1 MRRTFQ
7 DTNNQGGFTLV
18 ELMVAVI
25 LSGIV
30 VTIFISALMT
40 MVSTAVLQ
48 KTQLELSQRNQIA
61 LDVIERDIRLATAF
75 ETAIPYTTFD
85 DDYGPSNTDEG
96 WTGSWAYGG
105 TDANHRV
112 LLLAQRATPGS
123 PLAAA
128 RTPVYIRGSATNVYA
143 ALDASLNCTVY
154 NASTNP
160 TGALTYNPKLPY
172 YLVYFV
178 RDNQLF
184 RRTLTDTTTSLCD
197 GQQQYQKQSCPAVDT
212 TPAASCG
219 AYDEKIADD
228 VAAFTITYFSLDD
241 DAVPTDIDA
250 YASSDPTI
258 LREISNAVVTLQL
271 QKTINGEQRTSTLS
285 VRVSRVN
292 Q

>member
-1 MRRTFQ
+1 MQRTSQ
-7 DTNNQGGFTLV
+7 GTNTSCGFTLV

-30 VTIFISALMT
+30 VTIFITALMT

-48 KTQLELSQRNQIA
+48 KTQLELSQKNQIA
-61 LDVIERDIRLATAF
+61 LDIVERDVRLALSF

-85 DDYGPSNTDEG
+85 DDYGPANTNEG
-96 WTGSWAYGG
+96 WAGSWSYAGS
-105 TDANHRV
+105 DANHRV

-128 RTPVYIRGSATNVYA
+128 RTPVYVRGNVTNPYA
-143 ALDASLNCTVY
+143 AQDASLNCTVY
-154 NASTNP
+154 NATTNP

-172 YLVYFV
+172 YLIYFV

-197 GQQQYQKQSCPAVDT
+197 GEEQYQKQSCPAADV
-212 TPAASCG
+212 TPAPSCG
-219 AYDEKIADD
+219 AQDEKIADN
-228 VAAFTITYFSLDD
+228 VASFTITYFSLDD

-250 YASSDPTI
+250 YASSDPNV
-258 LREISNAVVTLQL
+258 LREISNVVVTLRL
-271 QKTINGEQRTSTLS
+271 QKTVNGEQRDSTLS

-292 Q
+292 

>member
-1 MRRTFQ
+1 MRRTSQ
-7 DTNNQGGFTLV
+7 GTNISYGFTLV

-30 VTIFISALMT
+30 VTIFIAALMT

-48 KTQLELSQRNQIA
+48 KTQLELSQKNQIA
-61 LDVIERDIRLATAF
+61 LDIVERDVRLALSF
-75 ETAIPYTTFD
+75 ETTIPYTTFD
-85 DDYGPSNTDEG
+85 DDYGPTNTNEG
-96 WTGSWAYGG
+96 WAGSWSYAGS
-105 TDANHRV
+105 DANHRV

-128 RTPVYIRGSATNVYA
+128 RTPVYVRGNVTNPYA
-143 ALDASLNCTVY
+143 AQDASLNCTVY
-154 NASTNP
+154 NATTNP

-197 GQQQYQKQSCPAVDT
+197 GEEQYQKQSCPAVDV
-212 TPAASCG
+212 TPAPSCG
-219 AYDEKIADD
+219 AQDEKIADN
-228 VAAFTITYFSLDD
+228 VASFTITYFSLDD

-250 YASSDPTI
+250 YTSSDPNV
-258 LREISNAVVTLQL
+258 LREISNVVVTLRL
-271 QKTINGEQRTSTLS
+271 QKTVNGEQRDSTLS

-292 Q
+292 